1 MPRSG
6 SKSLSLT
13 TPPKNLCAA
22 CPAAK
27 QKKKPVL
34 NINHFYNLFKPS
46 ADIMSSYRR
55 LKLICI

>member
-1 MPRSG
+1 
-6 SKSLSLT
+6 LSRGEAEEET
-13 TPPKNLCAA
+13 C
-22 CPAAK
+22 
-27 QKKKPVL
+27 L